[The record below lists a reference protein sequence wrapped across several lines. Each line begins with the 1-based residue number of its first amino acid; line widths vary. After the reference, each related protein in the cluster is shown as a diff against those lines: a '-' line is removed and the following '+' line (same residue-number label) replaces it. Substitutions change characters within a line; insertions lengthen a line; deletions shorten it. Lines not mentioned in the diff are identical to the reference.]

1 MQLISL
7 CIFFSRKP
15 TRMRRGKCI
24 EKKKWEQISWFGSG
38 NVVKKKKRKRSKSFG
53 LVCFVFCFFL
63 LNIVIYSFFFFL
75 RNHTKTL
82 LNCSKKLLS
91 YKTRGIT
98 SLWMSS
104 NQTWGTEE
112 CLANLAILWATT
124 FPFLR
129 TWEKEQELSCKDR
142 ARVSSMTLPNE
153 S

>member
-1 MQLISL
+1 MYWKKKMGTNLL
-7 CIFFSRKP
+7 VWF
-15 TRMRRGKCI
+15 GKCSEKK
-24 EKKKWEQISWFGSG
+24 EKKKEQIFWFG
-38 NVVKKKKRKRSKSFG
+38 
-53 LVCFVFCFFL
+53 LFCFLFFPFEHCY
-63 LNIVIYSFFFFL
+63 IQFFFFL

-112 CLANLAILWATT
+112 CLANLAILSATT

>member
-1 MQLISL
+1 MYWKKKMGTNLL
-7 CIFFSRKP
+7 VWF
-15 TRMRRGKCI
+15 GKCS
-24 EKKKWEQISWFGSG
+24 E
-38 NVVKKKKRKRSKSFG
+38 KKRKEKG
-53 LVCFVFCFFL
+53 ANLLVWFVLFFVFSYWTL
-63 LNIVIYSFFFFL
+63 LYTVFFFFL

-112 CLANLAILWATT
+112 CLANLAILSATT